1 MARTEFVA
9 KCTHFSPNSRKVSLN
24 GDGSERDAV
33 APGAVIG
40 AWRKKIGLTR
50 DVRPIVL
57 RLTDGKKPPGHCE
70 LSHLYFEAL
79 DIAFHNFQRDG
90 IADFNAFFFQFAA
103 AIGFAVVL
111 HRVGIADLV
120 NGGPDG

>member
-1 MARTEFVA
+1 MSR
-9 KCTHFSPNSRKVSLN
+9 CRIRYLFSPNSRK
-24 GDGSERDAV
+24 A
-33 APGAVIG
+33 
-40 AWRKKIGLTR
+40 IGLLAPSGGGLFAPTPDFGPCRKTIGPTTR
-50 DVRPIVL
+50 VRPIIL
-57 RLTDGKKPPGHCE
+57 RLTDEKKPPGHCE

-90 IADFNAFFFQFAA
+90 LADFNAFFFQFVA